1 MLAEGLYPPRLKRRV
16 GGDWGHLA
24 NIQASVLLRRL
35 GLDGLQRIV
44 CSHLSEHNNRPEL
57 VVETLTPLLDG
68 DESRLMVAAQDDSLA
83 WQELY
88 AGKAKSVHAT
98 DDPDLLVLT
107 FRDDTSA
114 FDGERMESL
123 ARKGMVNNTFNAYI
137 METLQAAGIPTHFE
151 KRLSGTESL
160 VKKLEMIP
168 VECVVRNIAAGGLV
182 KRLGVEE
189 GQALSPP
196 TFELFLKDDA
206 KHDPMI
212 NESLAETFGWATPEQ
227 LAEMKALTFQ
237 VNEVL
242 KALFEE
248 GGLLLVDYKLEFGLF
263 KGQILLGDEFSP
275 DGCRLWDAKTREKL
289 DKDRF
294 RQGLGGVIEAY
305 EEVGRRIGVRFD

>member
-1 MLAEGLYPPRLKRRV
+1 MDKR
-16 GGDWGHLA
+16 
-24 NIQASVLLRRL
+24 
-35 GLDGLQRIV
+35 
-44 CSHLSEHNNRPEL
+44 
-57 VVETLTPLLDG
+57 
-68 DESRLMVAAQDDSLA
+68 
-83 WQELY
+83 QELY
-88 AGKAKSVHAT
+88 AGKAKSVYAT
-98 DDPDLLVLT
+98 DDPDRLILH

-123 ARKGMVNNTFNAYI
+123 ARKGKVNNRFNAFI
-137 METLQAAGIPTHFE
+137 MEKLQEAGIPTHYE
-151 KRLSGTESL
+151 RLLSDTESV
-160 VKKLEMIP
+160 VKKLDMLP

-189 GQALSPP
+189 GSELAPP
-196 TFELFLKDDA
+196 TFELFLKNDA
-206 KHDPMI
+206 LHDPMI

-227 LAEMKALTFQ
+227 LAEMKSLTYR

-242 KALFEE
+242 KQLFAD

-263 KGQILLGDEFSP
+263 HGSIVLGDEFSP

-305 EEVGRRIGVRFD
+305 EEVGKRIGVDFS